1 MMVLVTKMMTA
12 TILLPYIVALMAI
25 FRLIMIMVMVMVMV
39 FLIGTKRDEDIAEKE
54 RKSS

>member
-25 FRLIMIMVMVMVMV
+25 FRLIMIMVMVMV